1 MRTSDDISSYLG
13 DGLQGAYDCVDRIT
27 LRGYFP
33 MGQTSGGFI
42 MWWNR
47 LYPGVAI
54 TEKRLR
60 SMAGDFARRVRAF
73 ARKKE
78 IPFLSFAVG
87 DKTKHSQAAAL
98 RPTDPKF
105 QGVFAI
111 FASKAPALVWK
122 AWKNKKGKLVLRR
135 SRNWPLVYHYHFHIV
150 DRQWGHITIRM
161 SGHPPF
167 GLQISLN
174 GHEWVERKARAQ
186 GVPLVKQENCFV
198 GGSDFPQVN
207 QLAQTLEGP
216 RGLAQLAEVCER
228 WVYSACL
235 CFVLD
240 GEAQRRSGFRYQY
253 SCYQVEYSRNLLFK
267 SGRLLD
273 EVYQGLIERTWR
285 QLDVPRLKTI
295 FGRKKRP
302 HQNRMGGGR
311 LERIVERFDYDL
323 TVFKVHFGKLTLKRY
338 DKSDRV
344 LRVEVIVNNISELRV
359 GKRLEKL
366 PGMVEQLEGMV
377 VRFLGVVQAA
387 PLSFWDG
394 ERLDQLALP
403 SGCGDHRLAGVD
415 LNKARMRAVA
425 EAVLALAAAPRG
437 FSARDLAERV
447 HDQAGRTMSG
457 YSPRKAAYDLRK
469 LRGKSLV
476 ARIPKTRR
484 YRPQK
489 PGIRKLAGLLVIREK
504 VIHPVLA
511 GVCRRKAGRPPKLL
525 NPLDAHY
532 QNLQKE
538 MLATLQFLKLAA

>member
-1 MRTSDDISSYLG
+1 
-13 DGLQGAYDCVDRIT
+13 
-27 LRGYFP
+27 
-33 MGQTSGGFI
+33 
-42 MWWNR
+42 
-47 LYPGVAI
+47 
-54 TEKRLR
+54 
-60 SMAGDFARRVRAF
+60 
-73 ARKKE
+73 
-78 IPFLSFAVG
+78 
-87 DKTKHSQAAAL
+87 
-98 RPTDPKF
+98 
-105 QGVFAI
+105 
-111 FASKAPALVWK
+111 
-122 AWKNKKGKLVLRR
+122 
-135 SRNWPLVYHYHFHIV
+135 V
-150 DRQWGHITIRM
+150 DRQWGHITIRI

-186 GVPLVKQENCFV
+186 GVPLVKQGNCFV

-216 RGLAQLAEVCER
+216 KGLAQLAEVCER

-302 HQNRMGGGR
+302 HQNRIGGGR

-323 TVFKVHFGKLTLKRY
+323 TVFKVHFGKLTLKMY

-387 PLSFWDG
+387 HLSFLDG
-394 ERLDQLALP
+394 ERLDQLAIP
-403 SGCGDHRLAGVD
+403 SRCGNHRVAGVD

-425 EAVLALAAAPRG
+425 EALLALAAAPRG
-437 FSARDLAERV
+437 FTARDLAQRV
-447 HDQAGRTMSG
+447 HEQAGRTMSG

-476 ARIPKTRR
+476 APIPKTRR

-511 GVCRRKAGRPPKLL
+511 GVCRPKAGRPPKLASR
-525 NPLDAHY
+525 LDMHY
-532 QNLQKE
+532 QNLQRE